1 MNDKKIVLLIDFNN
15 LVFCSHYT
23 NPQLNKYGENIGTV
37 KNFFYKLRSLKTTFE
52 PDYIVFASDLSR
64 AKTFRRK
71 LFNKYKAQRKPMD
84 PDIGRQ
90 MEIISKLISLCGFP
104 IYNSPEY
111 EADDIIGMISKYCE
125 EKNYQVIIIS
135 SDRDLYQLLS
145 DNVFLMS
152 PKSNQLLDK
161 DWLHNNYHLTPDQWV
176 DIKILQGD
184 RSDNIPG
191 VPGIGEV
198 SALNLIKAFGNINE
212 IYNNLNKIV
221 EKIRKLL
228 INGEQDI
235 ELTRKL
241 VTIVR
246 DYNIIK
252 FNEDML
258 YKKESFPQDIYMT
271 LTENDILSLQDVFN
285 YSLLL

>member
-1 MNDKKIVLLIDFNN
+1 MDNKKIILLIDFNN

-37 KNFFYKLRSLKTTFE
+37 KNFFYKLRSLKSMFE
-52 PDYIVFASDLSR
+52 PSYIVFASDLSR

-71 LFNKYKAQRKPMD
+71 LFSKYKAQRKPMD

-111 EADDIIGMISKYCE
+111 EADDIIGMISKFGE
-125 EKNYQVIIIS
+125 ENNYQVIIIS

-145 DNVFLMS
+145 DNIFVMS

-161 DWLHNNYHLTPDQWV
+161 NWLYNNYHLTPTQWI

-252 FNEDML
+252 FNEEML
-258 YKKESFPQDIYMT
+258 YRKESFPRDIYMT
-271 LTENDILSLQDVFN
+271 LMENDILNLQDVFN